1 VTSDNKANQMKMK
14 TKISLPMEIEIQTAD
29 LWLASSAIKVSQ
41 IGNENTYY
49 INEFGHEFMCKNYP
63 KQ

>member
-1 VTSDNKANQMKMK
+1 
-14 TKISLPMEIEIQTAD
+14 MEIEIQTAD